1 MLQPGLQICRFMFV
15 AVKIHAKLY
24 DQISPLI
31 YSNLIPSSPDN
42 RKTFISDGELCILNV
57 SVNMCF
63 INFKLNYAFHIDLCF
78 ESTIF
83 RTLC

>member
-42 RKTFISDGELCILNV
+42 RKTFISDGE
-57 SVNMCF
+57 
-63 INFKLNYAFHIDLCF
+63 
-78 ESTIF
+78 
-83 RTLC
+83 